1 MTEQEASEKQ
11 EERKHRAGFVNIIG
25 KPNVGK
31 STVVNALVG
40 EKLAIITSKAQTTR
54 HRIIGIINGE
64 DFQIVMS
71 DTPGIIK
78 PGYKLQDSMMSF
90 VKTAFTDADIMLA
103 VIDVSADDDISIFEE
118 NFNKTKVPKI
128 LVLNKIDLLS
138 EDEVILALKKWSER
152 LPADEYIPVS
162 ALKERNIDRLFDT
175 ILKYLPEAPPYYDK
189 DAFTD
194 RPERFFVSEIVREKI
209 LIHYKQEIPYSVEV
223 VVDTYQE
230 EEHIIRMRAVIFTN
244 KKSHKPILIGKGG
257 HMLKRV
263 GTEARKD
270 IERFFGK
277 KVYLE
282 LFVKVKENWR
292 EDDNMLRNLGY
303 IS

>member
-1 MTEQEASEKQ
+1 MQHSEEEAGG
-11 EERKHRAGFVNIIG
+11 KHKAGFVNIIG

-31 STVVNALVG
+31 STIVNALVG

-54 HRIIGIINGE
+54 HRIIGIINGA
-64 DFQIVMS
+64 DFQIVIS
-71 DTPGIIK
+71 DTPGIMK
-78 PGYKLQDSMMSF
+78 PAYKLQDSMMSF
-90 VKTAFTDADIMLA
+90 VKTAFTDADVMLA
-103 VIDVSADDDISIFEE
+103 VIDVTADDDISIFEDK
-118 NFNKTKVPKI
+118 FKKTKVPKI
-128 LVLNKIDLLS
+128 LILNKIDLLS
-138 EDEVILALKKWSER
+138 EEETILALKKWSDRVE
-152 LPADEYIPVS
+152 ADEYIPVS
-162 ALKERNIDRLFDT
+162 ALKEHNIQRLFDT
-175 ILKYLPEAPPYYDK
+175 ILKYLPEAAPYYDK

-223 VVDTYQE
+223 VVEAFQE
-230 EEHIIRMRAVIFTN
+230 EETIIRMRAVIFTN

-257 HMLKRV
+257 KMLKRV

-270 IERFFGK
+270 MEQFFGK